1 MLVRLALALLA
12 LPLLAIAC
20 TPPEAV
26 PQVEDVAFSEA
37 AAVAERDQDAATRL
51 GGAGLGKGDFARI
64 EADLECV
71 ASHFGA
77 DAEGKAKAVEG
88 VYRKAGASAEWMD
101 SAREYIA
108 AVEQDGRI
116 RKQID
121 DLKARTC
128 PGGTLSESFLQT
140 LLAP

>member
-1 MLVRLALALLA
+1 MLLRLALVLAA

-37 AAVAERDQDAATRL
+37 SAAAERDQDAATRL

-71 ASHFGA
+71 ASHYATDA
-77 DAEGKAKAVEG
+77 DGKARAEAA
-88 VYRKAGASAEWMD
+88 VYRKAGASAEWMS
-101 SAREYIA
+101 SAREYIG
-108 AVEQDGRI
+108 AVESDGRI
-116 RKQID
+116 REQVQ

-128 PGGTLSESFLQT
+128 PGGTLSESFLQA
-140 LLAP
+140 LLAE